1 MKKYVDYDI
10 KDILTEISKISK
22 KVLRDSEAALGN
34 FGMDN
39 NIDLFNLT
47 NLALKIQKLN
57 ALASRHEYEDY
68 VQSLTIQLEDEYG
81 KRKIS

>member
-57 ALASRHEYEDY
+57 ALASLHEYEDY
-68 VQSLTIQLEDEYG
+68 VQSLTIQPEDEYG